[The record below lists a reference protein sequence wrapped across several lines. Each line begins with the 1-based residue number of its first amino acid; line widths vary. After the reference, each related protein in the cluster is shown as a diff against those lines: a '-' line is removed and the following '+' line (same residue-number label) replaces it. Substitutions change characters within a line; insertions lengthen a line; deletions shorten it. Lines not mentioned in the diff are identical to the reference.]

1 MMLKNIRTYV
11 LCILSMKYFLREN
24 SSCCLLIRILH
35 ILASLRVTC
44 HVSAARDTWHVR
56 CYLST
61 RGKIGNRCKKCNK
74 YGASGLL
81 TTVSV
86 SIVTD
91 ESRIVVGK
99 YFCSLRSFI
108 HSHPS
113 FANYHY
119 YAAGLW
125 SGAQFRSI
133 YINFS
138 LHIAHNRES
147 PSWIIIFC
155 KSSWIAEWKLESAMG
170 TEIHFNREARSAAA
184 AVAVARR
191 HLADNVQ

>member
-1 MMLKNIRTYV
+1 MKHHANKTMMLKNIRTYV

-44 HVSAARDTWHVR
+44 PPLVTRDTCDAICPHA
-56 CYLST
+56 
-61 RGKIGNRCKKCNK
+61 GKSVTAAKNVTNMEPAACSRR
-74 YGASGLL
+74 
-81 TTVSV
+81 TVSE

-147 PSWIIIFC
+147 PS
-155 KSSWIAEWKLESAMG
+155 
-170 TEIHFNREARSAAA
+170 
-184 AVAVARR
+184 
-191 HLADNVQ
+191 